1 MSKYTKFLDENSK
14 VFSSIINIIT
24 ILVIFFGI
32 FKYFLDYKFTMDN
45 MKFYGI
51 PREYFSKNF
60 FEFNLENIYLF
71 MLLLFSI
78 IFILF
83 YPYIFN
89 FISYKV
95 LNFRFCIL
103 EIFILSFFITLLVFY
118 IYSITIYN
126 FIIFIEDKFL
136 LKLTYISNIVSNIM
150 IMVLFILYFGSFI
163 YLKQNVKLIEVK
175 NRNRVFAFILN
186 LVDMYNIQKLELIVK
201 NTKLFKVLRKIIVK
215 TFNFIMIMTAMLTL
229 FMFFTKYNT
238 IDNKNIYEVVEF
250 IENGKPKN
258 GLVITRYNSEV
269 IVMDFYEKNNI
280 VNFKKGFYYFKDIK
294 ECKFTFKEF
303 YKVESVK

>member
-32 FKYFLDYKFTMDN
+32 FKYFLDYKFTVDN
-45 MKFYGI
+45 MNFYGI

-60 FEFNLENIYLF
+60 FEFNVENIYLF
-71 MLLLFSI
+71 VFLLFSI

-89 FISYKV
+89 FVLYRL
-95 LNFRFCIL
+95 LNFRFCVL
-103 EIFILSFFITLLVFY
+103 EIFIFSFFITLLVFH

-126 FIIFIEDKFL
+126 LIIFIESKYL
-136 LKLTYISNIVSNIM
+136 LKLINVSNIVSNTTVI
-150 IMVLFILYFGSFI
+150 VLFILYCGSFI
-163 YLKQNVKLIEVK
+163 YLKQNVKLIEIK
-175 NRNRVFAFILN
+175 NRNKFFAFISN
-186 LVDMYNIQKLELIVK
+186 LVDMYNIKNLELIIK
-201 NTKLFKVLRKIIVK
+201 NTKLFKVLRKVIVK
-215 TFNFIMIMTAMLTL
+215 TFNFIMIIIAILTL

-238 IDNKNIYEVVEF
+238 IENKNIYEVAEF

-303 YKVESVK
+303 YKVKPFK